1 MPSRPYVKLRDYQH
15 FCRLGLPIFNL
26 VSERAAMKMKNAIAL
41 CVVALAGTMTAQQPV
56 SISLPGNN
64 VSRTTTFSDQYCS
77 GFINKD
83 RIASKNMI
91 GGGIDSP
98 DTVRY
103 NAGDFVFIMGENLKT
118 GDKLSVIRE
127 LRDANRYETYKGQ
140 YHMLKNVGQP
150 YADLGHVV
158 ILGHQNNA
166 YIGKVEF
173 SCDAIL
179 PGDELVPIMERA
191 QVSYEVPTKFD
202 RFPAPNKE
210 LGARIVM
217 AKDFDF
223 FIGNGQKVYLNVGS
237 KDGVKVGD
245 YFRVTRDFSANLS
258 SEVDALSYKS
268 PLGDDTQRV
277 EPMVDVGHH
286 IPYPG
291 HPVIKVKDFPRLA
304 LGELVVLN
312 VTPTSS
318 TAMVTFALQDM
329 HAGDTAEKISGPN
342 SVAEQK

>member
-1 MPSRPYVKLRDYQH
+1 M
-15 FCRLGLPIFNL
+15 
-26 VSERAAMKMKNAIAL
+26 MMKNAIAL
-41 CVVALAGTMTAQQPV
+41 CVVALAGTMAAQEPV
-56 SISLPGNN
+56 SISLPASNAS
-64 VSRTTTFSDQYCS
+64 VHRSTTFSDQNCS

-83 RIASKNMI
+83 RIASKDMI
-91 GGGIDSP
+91 GGGVDTP
-98 DTVRY
+98 DTVRF

-127 LRDANRYETYKGQ
+127 LRDPNRYEAYKGQ
-140 YHMLKNVGQP
+140 YHMIKSVGLP

-158 ILGHQNNA
+158 ILGHQNNS

-179 PGDELVPIMERA
+179 PGDQLVPMMDRA
-191 QVSYEVPTKFD
+191 QVSYQIPTQFD

-210 LGARIVM
+210 LGAHIVM

-268 PLGDDTQRV
+268 PIGDDTQRV
-277 EPMVDVGHH
+277 QPVEDVGHH
-286 IPYPG
+286 IPAFG
-291 HPVIKVKDFPRLA
+291 HPQIKIKDFPRIA

-329 HAGDTAEKISGPN
+329 HAGDAAEKISGPN
-342 SVAEQK
+342 SSAGEPK